1 MTATFANQAD
11 TFQATL
17 MSLFAGNPHDTEADL
32 SKVFTP
38 SFTQR
43 DDDTTRD
50 FAGFVKHMKW
60 LRENLPAGSVQLTIT
75 QFLRDGAHLAERHN
89 STLTKPDGT
98 VSAAETFLFAEVA
111 EDGRIAWVVETVKH
125 RQGD

>member
-1 MTATFANQAD
+1 MASTFANQAD

-17 MSLFAGNPHDTEADL
+17 MSLFVGNPDDTEADL

-38 SFTQR
+38 TFIQR

-50 FAGFVKHMKW
+50 FAGFVQHMKW
-60 LRENLPAGSVQLTIT
+60 LRENLPAGSVNITIT
-75 QFLRDGAHLAERHN
+75 QFLRDGPHLAERHD

-98 VSAAETFLFAEVA
+98 VSAAETLLFAEVA
-111 EDGRIAWVVETVKH
+111 EDGRIAWIVEAVKP
-125 RQGD
+125 RK